1 MVVTD
6 NDGLTPEQ
14 RAKIESV
21 MPMDWKA
28 ELERANAEI
37 ARLHGDGIVTCF
49 ECGSPSQSLSQN
61 GCLVCGAW
69 FTVTNIAGYLVE
81 AESALATLR
90 EENEKLTDE
99 VEHFAALACDD
110 LGKNPPM
117 FWKDEVVRLREA
129 LDLKTVAYDEVSRDV
144 VALREEN
151 ERLRVAGQAV
161 LDAKGTARR
170 YAAKANLRATLATP
184 KTEGRRDV

>member
-37 ARLHGDGIVTCF
+37 A
-49 ECGSPSQSLSQN
+49 
-61 GCLVCGAW
+61 
-69 FTVTNIAGYLVE
+69 
-81 AESALATLR
+81 
-90 EENEKLTDE
+90 
-99 VEHFAALACDD
+99 
-110 LGKNPPM
+110 
-117 FWKDEVVRLREA
+117 RLREA